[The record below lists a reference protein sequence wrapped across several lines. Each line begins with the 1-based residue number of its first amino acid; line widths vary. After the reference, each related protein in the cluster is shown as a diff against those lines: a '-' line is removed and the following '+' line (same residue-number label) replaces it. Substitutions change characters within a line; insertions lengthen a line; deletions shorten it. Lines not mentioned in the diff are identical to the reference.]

1 MSYFEKLGS
10 KIINSR
16 EELFRTI
23 ARLRFKGAK
32 IVFTNGCFDL
42 LHRGHVDYLAKAAD
56 LGDYMVIGLN
66 SDESVKRLKGP
77 SRPVNDQQSR
87 AMVLAGLSF
96 VSAIVIFEEDT
107 PYELIKC
114 VEPDILVKGQDYN
127 VSEIVGADI
136 VNSCGGEVIT
146 LPLVQGF
153 STTGILEKI

>member
-1 MSYFEKLGS
+1 MSYFEQLGS
-10 KIINSR
+10 KIIESP
-16 EELFRTI
+16 EELSRTI
-23 ARLRFKGAK
+23 ARLRFKDTR

-56 LGDYMVIGLN
+56 LGSYMIIGLN

-107 PYELIKC
+107 PYELIKRIK
-114 VEPDILVKGQDYN
+114 PNILVKGQDYN
-127 VSEIVGADI
+127 ISEIVGADI
-136 VNSCGGEVIT
+136 VNSCGGEVVT

-153 STTGILEKI
+153 STTGILGKI